1 MATERKYF
9 PVQNYD
15 PYAAVKEL
23 TLEDENSQLHE
34 LIKGKNEALKMMATA
49 LKNSDDRCSVLQ
61 REAELRTEQ
70 IRGIQTEFNETETR
84 LIKTQN
90 RLKQFQDTASREID
104 GLHTKVGMMEA
115 EVQRFRRL
123 NDDLIGKLKA
133 TLDDIEKPAVSTKHS
148 LMKDITKAKM
158 VAKLHETSAKS
169 FLKCVNHFAGTTQEY
184 VPGMTLGID
193 KQTPIVP
200 LVETKKDD
208 SSDERTF

>member
-9 PVQNYD
+9 PIVD
-15 PYAAVKEL
+15 PRAVVEEL
-23 TLEDENSQLHE
+23 TLRKENDQLHE
-34 LIKGKNEALKMMATA
+34 LIVGKNEALKMMATS
-49 LKNSDDRCSVLQ
+49 LKTSDDRCSVLE

-70 IRGIQTEFNETETR
+70 IRRVQTELNETETR

-90 RLKQFQDTASREID
+90 RLKQFQETAGREIE
-104 GLHTKVGMMEA
+104 GLQTKVAAMEQ
-115 EVQRFRRL
+115 EVQRFKRL
-123 NDDLIGKLKA
+123 NDDLIDKLKA

-158 VAKLHETSAKS
+158 IAKLHETSARS

-193 KQTPIVP
+193 KQIPI
-200 LVETKKDD
+200 VETKKDD